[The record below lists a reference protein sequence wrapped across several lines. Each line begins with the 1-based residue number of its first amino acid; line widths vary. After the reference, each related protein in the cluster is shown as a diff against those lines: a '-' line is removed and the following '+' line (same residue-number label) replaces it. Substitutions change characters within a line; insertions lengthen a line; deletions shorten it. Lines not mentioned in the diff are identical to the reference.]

1 MKPFLSRHSIDE
13 ELLSCAKQQSLTHLY
28 RKQELHLLLICFW
41 DLKPLSC
48 LIKQNGNLDEMIN

>member
-28 RKQELHLLLICFW
+28 RKQELHLL
-41 DLKPLSC
+41 KPLSC
-48 LIKQNGNLDEMIN
+48 LIKQNGNLDELIN